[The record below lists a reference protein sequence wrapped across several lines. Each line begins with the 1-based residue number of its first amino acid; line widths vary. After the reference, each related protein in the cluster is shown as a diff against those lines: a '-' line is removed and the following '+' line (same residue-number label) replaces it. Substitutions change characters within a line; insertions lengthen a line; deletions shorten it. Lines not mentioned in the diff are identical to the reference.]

1 MAARR
6 RLCSVAVWGGAALW
20 GSPVISPRPWR
31 GRDGGPSCAFVDCF
45 QRTARGSLADMD
57 AVVARR
63 FGSFA
68 RPVLMVFSRRAR
80 KSPGEWSRG
89 PAADESSRAPPH
101 INPQNNLISGI

>member
-45 QRTARGSLADMD
+45 QRTARGSLADTSLY
-57 AVVARR
+57 VVAA
-63 FGSFA
+63 FWQLA
-68 RPVLMVFSRRAR
+68 RPVLMVFSRGAKIAR
-80 KSPGEWSRG
+80 
-89 PAADESSRAPPH
+89 
-101 INPQNNLISGI
+101 